1 MSSNKEF
8 NVSLT
13 RTAKHEEQICVRIDR
28 NAYHA
33 FMKKAMSEAL
43 GVEIGDGYKIEHQAC
58 DVQISWTVTKKDA
71 IPAQFFNLI
80 DPFNKQTPSP
90 GGEHEI
96 SPAGISWNDLWG
108 WIYSRYTFKDLCQ
121 ELTDRGFVVDNV
133 LPHNLAWEAVSLM
146 TRRSLGLVLYEES
159 FKGEHKMSP
168 VGLTWN
174 QLWRWLYSNYGYQE
188 LTNELLDRG
197 FVLNASLNPK
207 ANWDRASKHVR
218 ESIAIDFYKQHGS
231 PEQVELSREE
241 KLGKLSANYS
251 SAHAFQTM
259 IRIEPTWL
267 VGQTVLLNNFDQAKD
282 VTICIDADFDFT
294 GVVHQGT
301 PQETELNFLAEDIEP
316 MKDWDWTQKLKTSQV
331 NALFTALK

>member
-13 RTAKHEEQICVRIDR
+13 RTGKYEEQICVRIDKQV
-28 NAYHA
+28 YQA
-33 FMKKAMSEAL
+33 FMRKALSEAL
-43 GVEIGDGYKIEHQAC
+43 GVEIGDGYRIDHQAC

-90 GGEHEI
+90 SGEH
-96 SPAGISWNDLWG
+96 
-108 WIYSRYTFKDLCQ
+108 
-121 ELTDRGFVVDNV
+121 
-133 LPHNLAWEAVSLM
+133 AV
-146 TRRSLGLVLYEES
+146 
-159 FKGEHKMSP
+159 SP

-188 LTNELLDRG
+188 LTNELINRG
-197 FVLNASLNPK
+197 FVLNGNRTPK
-207 ANWDRASKHVR
+207 ANWDGASKHVR

-241 KLGKLSANYS
+241 KLEKISEMYS

-301 PQETELNFLAEDIEP
+301 PQEIELNFLAEDIEP
-316 MKDWDWTQKLKTSQV
+316 MKDWEWTQKLKTSQV